1 MFIKLLIVFATVPLI
16 ELALLIKIGEFIGII
31 PTIIIVGSTGIIGI
45 TLARSQGYQVIK
57 KIKNK
62 IELGK
67 LPADDLIGGVL
78 ILIGGTMLLTP
89 GILTDITG
97 FSLIFPITRSV
108 FVKIAKNKI
117 KKYIENN
124 RRGIEIWRIWV

>member
-1 MFIKLLIVFATVPLI
+1 MFIKLLIIFATVPLF

-31 PTIIIVGSTGIIGI
+31 PTIIIVASTGIIGV
-45 TLARSQGYQVIK
+45 TLARNQGYQVVK
-57 KIKNK
+57 KIKNN

-89 GILTDITG
+89 GIITDITG
-97 FSLIFPITRSV
+97 FSLIFPVTRDI
-108 FVKIAKNKI
+108 FVKIAKKKI

-124 RRGIEIWRIWV
+124 RRGIDI

>member
-1 MFIKLLIVFATVPLI
+1 MFFKLLIIFATVPLI

-45 TLARSQGYQVIK
+45 TLARRQGYQVIK
-57 KIKNK
+57 KIKNN

-97 FSLIFPITRSV
+97 FSLIFPISRSI
-108 FVKIAKNKI
+108 FVKIAKKKI
-117 KKYIENN
+117 KQYIDNN
-124 RRGIEIWRIWV
+124 RRGIEI

>member
-1 MFIKLLIVFATVPLI
+1 MFIKLLIIFATVPLI
-16 ELALLIKIGEFIGII
+16 ELALLIKVGEFIGII
-31 PTIIIVGSTGIIGI
+31 PTIIIVGSTGIIGV
-45 TLARSQGYQVIK
+45 TLARKQGYQVIK
-57 KIKNK
+57 KIRNN

-89 GILTDITG
+89 GIITDITG
-97 FSLIFPITRSV
+97 FSLIFPVTRSI
-108 FVKIAKNKI
+108 FVKITKNKI

-124 RRGIEIWRIWV
+124 RRGIDI

>member
-124 RRGIEIWRIWV
+124 RRGIEI

>member
-1 MFIKLLIVFATVPLI
+1 MFFKLLIIFATVPLI

-45 TLARSQGYQVIK
+45 TLARRQGYQVIK
-57 KIKNK
+57 KIKNN

-97 FSLIFPITRSV
+97 FSLIFPISRSI
-108 FVKIAKNKI
+108 FVKITKNKI
-117 KKYIENN
+117 KQYIDNN
-124 RRGIEIWRIWV
+124 RRGIEI

>member
-16 ELALLIKIGEFIGII
+16 ELALLIKVGGFVGII
-31 PTIIIVGSTGIIGI
+31 PTIIIVATTGIIGV
-45 TLARSQGYQVIK
+45 TLAKSQGYQVIT
-57 KIKNK
+57 KIKNN

-78 ILIGGTMLLTP
+78 ILMGGAMLLTP
-89 GILTDITG
+89 GIITDITG
-97 FSLIFPITRSV
+97 FSLILPITRKYY
-108 FVKIAKNKI
+108 VKITKNKI

-124 RRGIEIWRIWV
+124 SRGIDI

>member
-1 MFIKLLIVFATVPLI
+1 MFFKLLIIFATVPLI

-45 TLARSQGYQVIK
+45 TLARRQRYQVIK
-57 KIKNK
+57 KIKNN

-97 FSLIFPITRSV
+97 FSLIFPISRSI
-108 FVKIAKNKI
+108 FVKIAKKKI
-117 KKYIENN
+117 KQYIDNN
-124 RRGIEIWRIWV
+124 RRGIEI